1 MYLHYRPKKGGKGGN
16 ISSIPTVRF
25 LMLAVCEN
33 KNRELEGKVEGRK
46 GRQGE
51 GGGAGRE
58 A

>member
-1 MYLHYRPKKGGKGGN
+1 MKGGKGEN
-16 ISSIPTVRF
+16 ISSIPTVQF
-25 LMLAVCEN
+25 LTLAVCEN
-33 KNRELEGKVEGRK
+33 KNRELEGKLEGRK